1 MSQDKVYT
9 LLERLELDLNFAKD
23 LILKE
28 FHFLGVFDPT
38 DDWKILDRAIGGGQL
53 VKWCEDGFLKNNISP
68 IGRVYGCEKR
78 KASVQYAKYIHDLKG
93 TYKHTGDYNLD
104 NDSLLTRFDD
114 ISFLHSDRDFK
125 YIEIGN
131 YPYND
136 GSVNNN
142 VIWNKFISDTR
153 ASRADAGAVVV
164 QASFLSQPFKGMS
177 RTVKQDLIALGCY
190 KVIIN
195 DYSDFDQKKAKVK
208 TCILFFRRG
217 YTGLVTFVERK
228 TGLEVKTVLQKP
240 FDMIFDPGHRKFL
253 DEVKKAKTKSF
264 TRFPQYKAFKNKE
277 EYCLGPYYKTEG
289 FDKNPLK
296 TFIDIEPNSPKEKN
310 YYVVFASAK
319 TKEEFDVI
327 KEHHKSFWFNDA
339 VQAALIL
346 TRYQISLDATQ
357 YAAIPYTKIDRVFGE
372 NELFELWN
380 ISEEAREA
388 ARELVK
394 ECNHKKE
401 KVKVVNE
408 EDN

>member
-1 MSQDKVYT
+1 MNGIPEKVRYDIN
-9 LLERLELDLNFAKD
+9 LDFISSVIIQEMKSEGWWNNY
-23 LILKE
+23 
-28 FHFLGVFDPT
+28 VVR
-38 DDWKILDRAIGGGQL
+38 DRVMASGQL
-53 VKWCEDGFLKNNISP
+53 VAPIEQEYLKEGINPS
-68 IGRVYGCEKR
+68 GKVYGCEMHQMD
-78 KASVQYAKYIHDLKG
+78 VQYAIHKHNLKG
-93 TYKHTGDYNLD
+93 VYKYTGEYMNEPKFD
-104 NDSLLTRFDD
+104 N
-114 ISFLHSDRDFK
+114 ISFSPLERDFK

-153 ASRADAGAVVV
+153 KSRADAVAVVV
-164 QASFLSQPFKGMS
+164 QASFLSQRFTGMS
-177 RTVKQDLIALGCY
+177 RTVKKDLIALGCY
-190 KVIIN
+190 KIIIN
-195 DYSDFDQKKAKVK
+195 DYSDFDEKRAKVK
-208 TCILFFRRG
+208 TCIIFCKHG
-217 YTGLVTFVERK
+217 YTGLVSFVERK
-228 TGLEVKTVLQKP
+228 TGLEVKTVLEKP
-240 FDMIFDPGHRKFL
+240 FDMIFEPSHRKFL

-277 EYCLGPYYKTEG
+277 EYCLGSYYKTEG

-319 TKEEFDVI
+319 TKEAFDVI

-357 YAAIPYTKIDRVFGE
+357 YAAIPYTKIDHVFGE

-394 ECNHKKE
+394 ECSHK
-401 KVKVVNE
+401 KVKVANE
-408 EDN
+408 EGN

>member
-9 LLERLELDLNFAKD
+9 LLERLELDLDFAKD
-23 LILKE
+23 TILCE
-28 FHFLGVFDPT
+28 LNSLGIFDPT
-38 DDWKILDRAIGGGQL
+38 NNWKILDRAIAGGQL
-53 VKWCEDGFLKNNISP
+53 VKWGEDGFLKNNISP

-78 KASVQYAKYIHDLKG
+78 KASVQYAKETHDLKG
-93 TYKHTGDYNLD
+93 IYTYTGDYNLD

-114 ISFLHSDRDFK
+114 ISFSPLERDFK

-142 VIWNKFISDTR
+142 VIWDKFISDTR
-153 ASRADAGAVVV
+153 KSKADAVAVVV
-164 QASFLSQPFKGMS
+164 QASFLSQQYKGMS
-177 RTVKQDLIALGCY
+177 KTVKEDLIALGCY
-190 KVIIN
+190 KIIIN
-195 DYSDFDQKKAKVK
+195 DYSDFDEKKAKVK
-208 TCILFFRRG
+208 TCIIFCKRG
-217 YTGLVTFVERK
+217 YRGLVSFVERK
-228 TGLEVKTVLQKP
+228 TGLEVKTVLEKP

-253 DEVKKAKTKSF
+253 DEIKKAKTKSF
-264 TRFPQYKAFKNKE
+264 ARFPQYKGFENKE

-372 NELFELWN
+372 DELFDLWN
-380 ISEEAREA
+380 ISEDAREA

-394 ECNHKKE
+394 ECNYK